1 VEAEA
6 DHLLHLPTKMVV
18 LVQPIQLLVHLLHE
32 LLVALVQVAH
42 LLQVAQIL
50 VMVLKAAVKILLA
63 LMVDQV

>member
-1 VEAEA
+1 
-6 DHLLHLPTKMVV
+6 MVV

-32 LLVALVQVAH
+32 LLVVLVQVAH